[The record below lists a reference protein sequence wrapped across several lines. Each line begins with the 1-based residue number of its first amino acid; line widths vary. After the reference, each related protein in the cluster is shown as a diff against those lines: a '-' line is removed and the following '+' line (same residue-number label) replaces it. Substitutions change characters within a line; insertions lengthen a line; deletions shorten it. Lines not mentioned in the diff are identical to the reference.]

1 MARRNLLHLLSIW
14 DQRCSETLIESL
26 EPEEVPVVPEDL
38 DDGVPDLVV
47 ELVEHIADV
56 HMHRLGDNLLGH
68 RFFWIC
74 IFI

>member
-38 DDGVPDLVV
+38 DDGVPDLMV
-47 ELVEHIADV
+47 ELVEHIANV
-56 HMHRLGDNLLGH
+56 HMHRLGDYLLGH
-68 RFFWIC
+68 QFTWLC

>member
-1 MARRNLLHLLSIW
+1 VARRNLLHLLSIW

-47 ELVEHIADV
+47 KLVEHIANV
-56 HMHRLGDNLLGH
+56 HMLCLGDNLLGH
-68 RFFWIC
+68 WCFWMR
-74 IFI
+74 IFL